1 MIREASEHLIAGM
14 SKPLLQKCCI
24 FRIQKRHFKICNKYV
39 LKIIV
44 IGYKLSLKLVLTKT

>member
-14 SKPLLQKCCI
+14 SKPLPQKCCV
-24 FRIQKRHFKICNKYV
+24 FRIQKRHFKICDKYM